1 MTFMPAHKATG
12 RAAPGQ
18 ILNEIGAISSATS
31 ATRQELTLKDVIN
44 NSLATELTPKPLTLR
59 DSPVRPDVMP
69 PWDVWWHSRPKGFMP
84 KHIEE
89 LIKDELDISYD

>member
-12 RAAPGQ
+12 QTAAGQ
-18 ILNEIGAISSATS
+18 IRNDVGVGGSATS
-31 ATRQELTLKDVIN
+31 ATHQELTLKDVIN
-44 NSLATELTPKPLTLR
+44 NSLATELTSRPLTLK
-59 DSPVRPDVMP
+59 DNAVRQDVMP

-84 KHIEE
+84 KHIGE

>member
-1 MTFMPAHKATG
+1 MIFMPAHKAIG
-12 RAAPGQ
+12 NMAPGQ
-18 ILNEIGAISSATS
+18 IRNEVGATASATS
-31 ATRQELTLKDVIN
+31 VTNQELTLKDVIK
-44 NSLATELTPKPLTLR
+44 NSLATELSPKPLTLK
-59 DSPVRPDVMP
+59 DNAVRPDVMP